1 VLPSQQPSERARQ
14 AFLSWER
21 SPPPRLRATVSG
33 YVLTAA
39 SALIAVVTF
48 DDKVNHN
55 DLPLTILITAV
66 GLFGMLFAATYTER
80 YHRNRNR
87 ASQLLKEMDCL
98 INGSGERQTGKIAA
112 KADRQTFEHRRFRY
126 VRAIASSHWLW
137 VGFPAIVF
145 RLFQKWS
152 G

>member
-1 VLPSQQPSERARQ
+1 M
-14 AFLSWER
+14 
-21 SPPPRLRATVSG
+21 RATVSG

-87 ASQLLKEMDCL
+87 ASQLLNELDCL
-98 INGSGERQTGKIAA
+98 INGSGERQTGKIEA
-112 KADRQTFEHRRFRY
+112 KADRQTSNIVASDTC
-126 VRAIASSHWLW
+126 VRLQVRI
-137 VGFPAIVF
+137 GF
-145 RLFQKWS
+145 